1 MGCSFDELE
10 PDPFEDPGPIL
21 FWENSNKVKCKF
33 VVCILDIY
41 SLLVS
46 NYIIYIEMN
55 VPEFFQDV
63 DYKERIIEYLIITCQ
78 FIPPEK
84 ARKGGLQISIYRK

>member
-33 VVCILDIY
+33 VACIWDIY

-46 NYIIYIEMN
+46 NYIIYIEIN
-55 VPEFFQDV
+55 APEFFQDV

-78 FIPPEK
+78 FIPTEK

>member
-33 VVCILDIY
+33 VVCIWDIQLTRQQLY
-41 SLLVS
+41 HLYR
-46 NYIIYIEMN
+46 NECA
-55 VPEFFQDV
+55 EFFQDV
-63 DYKERIIEYLIITCQ
+63 DYKECIIEYLIITCQ
-78 FIPPEK
+78 FIRPEK
-84 ARKGGLQISIYRK
+84 ARKGGL

>member
-33 VVCILDIY
+33 VVCIWDIQ
-41 SLLVS
+41 LT
-46 NYIIYIEMN
+46 
-55 VPEFFQDV
+55 
-63 DYKERIIEYLIITCQ
+63 R
-78 FIPPEK
+78 
-84 ARKGGLQISIYRK
+84 